1 MAKVLIVDDEPNV
14 LYSLKKSL
22 QSDSLEVLTAATA
35 GEGIELVRQ
44 AKPDTVIL
52 DVRLPDMSGLDAF
65 NEIHKIDCRLPVI
78 FVTAY
83 STAETAIEAM
93 KRGAYEYLLKPVEF
107 ERMHDTVQGAIE
119 ISRMSRVPAMFESDA
134 EQPTADLIV
143 GQSAAMQEVYKAI
156 GRVAPQDVTVLI
168 QGESGSGKEMIARAI
183 YQHSRRSK
191 GPFLA
196 INCAAIPD
204 NLLESELF
212 GHERG
217 AFTGAESQRI
227 GKFEQVDGGTLFL
240 DEIGDMSPAA
250 QAKVLRLLQDGSFER
265 VGSNEPMRA
274 DVRIIAATNQ
284 DLEAMVEHGR
294 FRRDLFHRMSVFAIQ
309 LPSLRDRLDDL
320 PRLVEYF
327 VKVFNRD
334 LGKNVHAVSP
344 KAMDV
349 LQDYH
354 WPGNVRELQGAIK
367 FALRAC
373 HRRNNHARLL
383 TAQLCSHWQFC
394 CFAR

>member
-1 MAKVLIVDDEPNV
+1 MFRHAP
-14 LYSLKKSL
+14 
-22 QSDSLEVLTAATA
+22 T
-35 GEGIELVRQ
+35 
-44 AKPDTVIL
+44 
-52 DVRLPDMSGLDAF
+52 
-65 NEIHKIDCRLPVI
+65 
-78 FVTAY
+78 
-83 STAETAIEAM
+83 
-93 KRGAYEYLLKPVEF
+93 GAL
-107 ERMHDTVQGAIE
+107 
-119 ISRMSRVPAMFESDA
+119 
-134 EQPTADLIV
+134 
-143 GQSAAMQEVYKAI
+143 
-156 GRVAPQDVTVLI
+156 
-168 QGESGSGKEMIARAI
+168 
-183 YQHSRRSK
+183 
-191 GPFLA
+191 LA
-196 INCAAIPD
+196 INCAAISD

-344 KAMDV
+344 KVMDV

-367 FALRAC
+367 FALV
-373 HRRNNHARLL
+373 HAIGETITPDCLPHSCAATGSSVASRDDNALPGKIMLQSDESFSVAEFVCTLLESDESDIYRLVHNEIDRIL
-383 TAQLCSHWQFC
+383 LSEVLDYVEGNQTLASQRLGISRSTLYNRISGLGLSFEKRVRPESGHGDQESNGD
-394 CFAR
+394 